1 MEFKKAD
8 NTIHDDLI
16 VKYTGKSIKELKS
29 IIPKWAWGRNKSKLL
44 DISQSVKEGR
54 YPVKLVAP
62 SSFMKLANFYEVDCS
77 SLFTGEKLNDFRIA
91 RILDRWENKQ
101 FVDPPSINLSDNR
114 KQIVFQD
121 GRHRAKISFLLEY
134 KEIPLAIDIDD
145 LQEIVVLFKLAGT
158 II

>member
-1 MEFKKAD
+1 MDD

-16 VKYTGKSIKELKS
+16 VKYTCKSIEELKS

-54 YPVKLVAP
+54 YAVKLIAP
-62 SSFMKLANFYEVDCS
+62 SSFMKLADFYEVDCS
-77 SLFTGEKLNDFRIA
+77 SLFTGEKLNDSRIA

-101 FVDPPSINLSDNR
+101 FVDPPSINLSDNG

-121 GRHRAKISFLLEY
+121 GRHRAKISFLLGY
-134 KEIPLAIDIDD
+134 KEIPLAIDIDN
-145 LQEIVVLFKLAGT
+145 LQEIIVLFKLVGT